1 MRQSNRASL
10 LTTSLAFAFALG
22 IASFSGCSGSDLP
35 VEPETHEPLAV
46 IDKAAPASNASS
58 PHGPEST
65 FYGVKPADIDS
76 AYDLVRLLSLDPE
89 HIPAT
94 VERLGF
100 SYGAGAPT
108 GAWESTSADTP
119 LSPPGS
125 TTRILFSL
133 NGGET
138 TSDLMRA
145 GKRPGAITMS
155 ITAPYAEPPEAEA
168 VGDALL
174 QAAGLADEAY
184 RNATASEKFDMSST
198 VRIGR
203 CPEGSAAA
211 IWQLATFNDRN
222 EVFENTTYSLT
233 VLTEEGA
240 LAYES
245 DDMVEARAALGL

>member
-1 MRQSNRASL
+1 
-10 LTTSLAFAFALG
+10 
-22 IASFSGCSGSDLP
+22 
-35 VEPETHEPLAV
+35 
-46 IDKAAPASNASS
+46 
-58 PHGPEST
+58 
-65 FYGVKPADIDS
+65 
-76 AYDLVRLLSLDPE
+76 
-89 HIPAT
+89 
-94 VERLGF
+94 
-100 SYGAGAPT
+100 
-108 GAWESTSADTP
+108 
-119 LSPPGS
+119 
-125 TTRILFSL
+125 
-133 NGGET
+133 
-138 TSDLMRA
+138 
-145 GKRPGAITMS
+145 MS

-203 CPEGSAAA
+203 CSEGSAAA

-245 DDMVEARAALGL
+245 DGTVEARAALGM